1 MPKNSKNS
9 TAIVF
14 RKMVFI
20 LEELLRHPN
29 QTREEISD
37 KWLNDPISDGIP
49 IERKTFYNY
58 RNQIENMFG
67 VLIDH
72 TDDGHFRPYY
82 IVNPEDLGSSNLFKW
97 TLSAL
102 QMNDLLLHYRPHHDR
117 ILLEEFPAE
126 NGRMLPILEAMTR
139 SVKLKIHYQA
149 YGEEEVL
156 PHTVSP
162 YCVKQFKRSLYL
174 VGANQKG
181 KIVPYAF
188 ERIRDLR
195 ATHEKFLVPAS
206 FEANAYFIYSFGV
219 VVDEKKYPPRKV
231 VLRATPM
238 EALHLRDVPMHHTQ
252 KEEASTKDYVDFA
265 YTISITDDLID
276 YILSRA
282 DRLKV
287 IFPDSLAEEVKH
299 RHQLS
304 VAIYSD
310 NIDCTA

>member
-1 MPKNSKNS
+1 MIKNSKNS

-20 LEELLRHPN
+20 LEELLRHPY
-29 QTREEISD
+29 QTREEICE
-37 KWLNDPISDGIP
+37 KWLNDPLTDGIP
-49 IERKTFYNY
+49 IERRTFYNY

-67 VLIDH
+67 ILIDF
-72 TDDGHFRPYY
+72 TDDGHVRPYY

-102 QMNDLLLHYRPHHDR
+102 QMYDLLWHARRLHDR
-117 ILLEEFPAE
+117 VLLDDFPSE
-126 NGRMLPILEAMTR
+126 NGRMIPILEAMTK
-139 SVKLKIHYQA
+139 SVKLRIQYQE
-149 YGEEEVL
+149 YGAEKAKVQI
-156 PHTVSP
+156 VSP
-162 YCVKQFKRSLYL
+162 YCIKQNKRRLYL
-174 VGANQKG
+174 VGNNEKG
-181 KIVPYAF
+181 IITPYSFDRIV
-188 ERIRDLR
+188 DLKP
-195 ATHEKFLVPAS
+195 TKEKFLVPAS
-206 FEANAYFIYSFGV
+206 FDAHAYFIYSYGV
-219 VVDEKKYPPRKV
+219 VVDEEKYPPSKV
-231 VLRATPM
+231 ILRATAN
-238 EALHLRDVPMHHTQ
+238 EAFYLRDVPIHHTQ
-252 KEEASTKDYVDFA
+252 KEVASTAEYSDFA

-287 IFPDSLAEEVKH
+287 IFPASLAEEVKH